1 MYVVHLKYYRKRH
14 GSSLQRVWTKKTW
27 NNFIIKSTSRN
38 KHQQGFVIYQLEYQS
53 DTNAN
58 VTVPLCN
65 KFRLKKLE
73 NSKNCNNYY
82 RPLQLKCVRQN
93 VITN

>member
-53 DTNAN
+53 SSNAT
-58 VTVPLCN
+58 VTVPLHN
-65 KFRLKKLE
+65 EFEMRRLKQIQKSE
-73 NSKNCNNYY
+73 YQ
-82 RPLQLKCVRQN
+82 RPKDVA
-93 VITN
+93 